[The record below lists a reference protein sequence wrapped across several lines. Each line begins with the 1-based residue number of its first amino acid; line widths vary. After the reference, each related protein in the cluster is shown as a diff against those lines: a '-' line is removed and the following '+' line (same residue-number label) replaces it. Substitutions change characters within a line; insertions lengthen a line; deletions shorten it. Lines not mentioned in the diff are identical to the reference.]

1 MALGAGRVRQQ
12 EDVAMRIVEA
22 EPQLVR
28 DIIDEMEVA
37 ESQDRGAYVVYVGY
51 HKTLGRI
58 VVISGPGEHGT
69 IVEMT

>member
-1 MALGAGRVRQQ
+1 
-12 EDVAMRIVEA
+12 MRIVEA

-28 DIIDEMEVA
+28 DIVEEMEVA
-37 ESQDRGAYVVYVGY
+37 ESRDRHSYVVYVGY

-58 VVISGPGEHGT
+58 VVIAGPGDQGT